1 MSKKDV
7 YKTVKK
13 QSQSLL
19 IEKKSKFIAN
29 VKPVDNEDD
38 ALAFLN
44 EMRSKY
50 SDATHNVYAYVIDEN
65 NIFRYSDDGE
75 PSGTAGMPVLDA
87 IRKSGIVDV
96 VVVVTRYFGGTLLG
110 TGGLVHTYGASAKQG
125 LIAHYSVRSAVTGSL
140 FDAFFDGIRPPR
152 SVKRILSK
160 ISTSAGTTGSTA
172 LTSVVFARLWIIA
185 LTGIIRSS
193 VNPIP
198 ISPAH
203 SPIIKVSA
211 LNTWETFRFDA
222 PMALRIPISFL
233 RSNTLI

>member
-7 YKTVKK
+7 YKTVKE

-29 VKPVDNEDD
+29 VKPVDNEED

-96 VVVVTRYFGGTLLG
+96 IVVVTRYFGGTLLG
-110 TGGLVHTYGASAKQG
+110 TGGLVHAYGSSAKMG
-125 LIAHYSVRSAVTGSL
+125 LVESKIV
-140 FDAFFDGIRPPR
+140 IRQLCDIV
-152 SVKRILSK
+152 SVKVDYTLLGKMQHEIMANGYMLEDTIYEDDVTFIISCPLDITDRVIADIVDMTNARAVCEK
-160 ISTSAGTTGSTA
+160 IDKKYVDVEAD
-172 LTSVVFARLWIIA
+172 
-185 LTGIIRSS
+185 
-193 VNPIP
+193 
-198 ISPAH
+198 
-203 SPIIKVSA
+203 
-211 LNTWETFRFDA
+211 E
-222 PMALRIPISFL
+222 
-233 RSNTLI
+233 

>member
-44 EMRSKY
+44 EMRLKY

-75 PSGTAGMPVLDA
+75 PHGTAGRGPYPKGEIARQQKVADDA
-87 IRKSGIVDV
+87 DAEGAKIGKGRPEVVETPHQHDVNGVIDRRGDASHHGEAHERTLIEPPEHHRYPTHRIR
-96 VVVVTRYFGGTLLG
+96 
-110 TGGLVHTYGASAKQG
+110 
-125 LIAHYSVRSAVTGSL
+125 
-140 FDAFFDGIRPPR
+140 GIRGWSKTDSR
-152 SVKRILSK
+152 GLSA
-160 ISTSAGTTGSTA
+160 TPAAG
-172 LTSVVFARLWIIA
+172 
-185 LTGIIRSS
+185 
-193 VNPIP
+193 
-198 ISPAH
+198 
-203 SPIIKVSA
+203 
-211 LNTWETFRFDA
+211 
-222 PMALRIPISFL
+222 
-233 RSNTLI
+233 

>member
-7 YKTVKK
+7 YKTIKE

-29 VKPVDNEDD
+29 VKPVDNEED
-38 ALAFLN
+38 AISFLN

-87 IRKSGIVDV
+87 IRKSGIVDAI
-96 VVVVTRYFGGTLLG
+96 VVVTRYFGGTLLG

-125 LIAHYSVRSAVTGSL
+125 LIESTIVTRQL
-140 FDAFFDGIRPPR
+140 CD
-152 SVKRILSK
+152 ILSIK
-160 ISTSAGTTGSTA
+160 IDYTLLGKMQYEIASNGYMLEDTIYEDDVT
-172 LTSVVFARLWIIA
+172 FII
-185 LTGIIRSS
+185 SC
-193 VNPIP
+193 PID
-198 ISPAH
+198 
-203 SPIIKVSA
+203 
-211 LNTWETFRFDA
+211 ETQNVIADITNKTNA
-222 PMALRIPISFL
+222 KAICKKIDKKYVDVEE
-233 RSNTLI
+233 I

>member
-7 YKTVKK
+7 YKTIKE

-38 ALAFLN
+38 AIAFLN
-44 EMRSKY
+44 EMRSNY

-87 IRKSGIVDV
+87 IRKAGIVDA

-110 TGGLVHTYGASAKQG
+110 TGGLVHTYGASAKMG
-125 LIAHYSVRSAVTGSL
+125 LEASKMVVRRL
-140 FDAFFDGIRPPR
+140 CDII
-152 SVKRILSK
+152 SVKVDYSMLGKIQHEIMSKGYMLEDTIYEDDVTFIISCPIDETDRITNDFINMTNARGEIKK
-160 ISTSAGTTGSTA
+160 IDKKY
-172 LTSVVFARLWIIA
+172 V
-185 LTGIIRSS
+185 
-193 VNPIP
+193 
-198 ISPAH
+198 
-203 SPIIKVSA
+203 
-211 LNTWETFRFDA
+211 DA
-222 PMALRIPISFL
+222 EES
-233 RSNTLI
+233 